1 MNQGQNGLAFF
12 NRATADGRRGG
23 AFYVNNHNLKA
34 MTRDIVATITL
45 HEASPGEI
53 KRSTVETI
61 KSNQIRHFGRSRMYI
76 FVQTVLKDWNFPS
89 PGAPN
94 TFSLAV

>member
-1 MNQGQNGLAFF
+1 MNQGQNGIAFF

-45 HEASPGEI
+45 HEASPGE
-53 KRSTVETI
+53 
-61 KSNQIRHFGRSRMYI
+61 YI
-76 FVQTVLKDWNFPS
+76 PYGL
-89 PGAPN
+89 
-94 TFSLAV
+94 

>member
-53 KRSTVETI
+53 LNYNLDCQKCNKYLTPLV
-61 KSNQIRHFGRSRMYI
+61 
-76 FVQTVLKDWNFPS
+76 VLQVGFKNMAKVS
-89 PGAPN
+89 
-94 TFSLAV
+94 

>member
-53 KRSTVETI
+53 LNYNLDCQKCDISG
-61 KSNQIRHFGRSRMYI
+61 F
-76 FVQTVLKDWNFPS
+76 
-89 PGAPN
+89 
-94 TFSLAV
+94 

>member
-34 MTRDIVATITL
+34 RKNKVEEL
-45 HEASPGEI
+45 
-53 KRSTVETI
+53 STDHQKFRLPT
-61 KSNQIRHFGRSRMYI
+61 
-76 FVQTVLKDWNFPS
+76 
-89 PGAPN
+89 
-94 TFSLAV
+94 